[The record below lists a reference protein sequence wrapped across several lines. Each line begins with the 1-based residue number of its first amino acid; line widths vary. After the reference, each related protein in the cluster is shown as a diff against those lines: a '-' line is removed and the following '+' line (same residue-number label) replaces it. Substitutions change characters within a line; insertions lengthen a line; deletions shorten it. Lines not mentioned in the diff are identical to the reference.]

1 MLLGECFS
9 MSQRIQ
15 DVTVDIVKSGVFTA
29 ILLWIQVFRDVRL
42 CCWVRFS

>member
-9 MSQRIQ
+9 VLQRIQ
-15 DVTVDIVKSGVFTA
+15 DVTVDIVKSDVFTA
-29 ILLWIQVFRDVRL
+29 ILLWIQVFRNVRL